1 VPINKPQDRLL
12 KSFVDEAPRMFLHL
26 MEIVPLGA
34 PAVLEPLPRETAAP
48 VVMPDSAMR
57 VKIPGRRSFIF
68 HTEMERSFRKRKLR
82 AIALYGGGL
91 MTQYGMSVKT
101 VILLLHPDGNPRF
114 SHGIAECSLGGTQ
127 ILHPYRIFRMWEL
140 DPAPLFHA
148 GDPRLLPWATMMRST
163 DEEVRAIGRELGRV
177 GNEELL
183 GRFYILASV
192 RYDRDQLE
200 HFQV

>member
-101 VILLLHPDGNPRF
+101 
-114 SHGIAECSLGGTQ
+114 
-127 ILHPYRIFRMWEL
+127 
-140 DPAPLFHA
+140 
-148 GDPRLLPWATMMRST
+148 
-163 DEEVRAIGRELGRV
+163 
-177 GNEELL
+177 
-183 GRFYILASV
+183 
-192 RYDRDQLE
+192 
-200 HFQV
+200 

>member
-1 VPINKPQDRLL
+1 
-12 KSFVDEAPRMFLHL
+12 
-26 MEIVPLGA
+26 
-34 PAVLEPLPRETAAP
+34 
-48 VVMPDSAMR
+48 
-57 VKIPGRRSFIF
+57 
-68 HTEMERSFRKRKLR
+68 
-82 AIALYGGGL
+82 
-91 MTQYGMSVKT
+91 
-101 VILLLHPDGNPRF
+101 
-114 SHGIAECSLGGTQ
+114 
-127 ILHPYRIFRMWEL
+127 MWEF

-200 HFQV
+200 EMTGDRNMGIVEFLWENSKILTEFKVKADAESRADEARRMLRAVLA

>member
-1 VPINKPQDRLL
+1 
-12 KSFVDEAPRMFLHL
+12 MFLHL

-127 ILHPYRIFRMWEL
+127 ILHPYRIFRMW
-140 DPAPLFHA
+140 
-148 GDPRLLPWATMMRST
+148 
-163 DEEVRAIGRELGRV
+163 
-177 GNEELL
+177 
-183 GRFYILASV
+183 
-192 RYDRDQLE
+192 
-200 HFQV
+200 